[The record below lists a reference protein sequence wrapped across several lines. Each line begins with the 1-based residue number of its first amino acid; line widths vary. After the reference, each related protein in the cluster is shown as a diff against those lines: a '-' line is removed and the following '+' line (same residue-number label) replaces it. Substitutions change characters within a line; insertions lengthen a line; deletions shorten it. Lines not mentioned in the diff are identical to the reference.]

1 MCLVPL
7 ECVCLF
13 CKFGAFSEILG
24 IEISKF
30 SRGSMPPDP
39 PRNRSAKLIA
49 ILPRLK
55 SYPGYG
61 PLCVFRFGALGSSKE
76 NSTTQNW
83 SILLVRNIGRRNEG
97 MPLENV

>member
-1 MCLVPL
+1 
-7 ECVCLF
+7 
-13 CKFGAFSEILG
+13 
-24 IEISKF
+24 
-30 SRGSMPPDP
+30 MPPDP

-76 NSTTQNW
+76 NSTTQTGLFYLLE
-83 SILLVRNIGRRNEG
+83 ILGGETRVCH
-97 MPLENV
+97 